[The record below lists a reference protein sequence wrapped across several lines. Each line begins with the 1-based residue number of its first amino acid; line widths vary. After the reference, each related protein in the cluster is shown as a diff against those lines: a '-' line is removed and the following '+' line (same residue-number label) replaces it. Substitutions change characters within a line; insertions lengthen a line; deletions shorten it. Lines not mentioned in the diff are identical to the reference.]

1 MRPRLAT
8 KGDAKA
14 QPNGASTPSAAA
26 KIAELTDTLCT
37 RRWGPIDGERRS
49 WAHTLSALVLSL
61 KPGTKLHHILGA
73 APYDAGDLDLID
85 TLDTLAN
92 LGFSPRRA
100 PLKPNAI
107 DARLLPCLCRPAG
120 AAEAPWVVLAKTSD
134 GGWRV
139 YDSATETLITITPD
153 DPRLGRVSDVWFFRR
168 FDENDQAVSKF
179 VRAGTGHSWFRALLG
194 RFSGVFIQVLA
205 TGLALNL
212 VSLSIPLF
220 IMLVYDNVIFS
231 GATELLPGLA
241 VGAALAIGVEL
252 LLRRTRA
259 RGLAWLAARLD
270 NIVGNKIFAHLL
282 ELPPADVERASAPAQ
297 IARIKTFESVRDFFC
312 GGAFLSFMEF
322 PFIILTLGLIAAV
335 AGPLVFAPLAF
346 LVGYILLFHLVRRR
360 VKVAIRAAAKASSA
374 RQKFAMELF
383 EKLEAIRLSGLEELW
398 ARKFRDLSGRE
409 GLAHFRLNRLGFV
422 GEIGAHALTVLAGVA
437 TVAVG
442 AHLFWAGTLT
452 TGGLVATMILVWRA
466 LAPLSNLCTMIPRL
480 EQLRNSIIQVNTLI
494 DLDLEATAP
503 ARGRGAFP
511 AIRGAVSV
519 RGVRLRY
526 EETTD
531 PALDGLSFEARPGA
545 LVAITGDSGAGKS
558 SLLKLLQA
566 LYRPEAGAVLI
577 DGFDARQLDPLELR
591 RQAAYAPQSPNF
603 FTGSVLE
610 NLRLGNPLATE
621 EDARRALETICAWTD
636 VDALPEKLNTPIAAH
651 GPTAPP
657 PGLACKLGLART
669 ILHDGRLMLIDEL
682 PNALMCGPT
691 GAAFLRWLADTKG
704 KKTVFFITPRED
716 VLALADVV
724 ITLSRHGPPHVESRG
739 DINRTAMPET
749 VTPPQRAAA

>member
-270 NIVGNKIFAHLL
+270 NIVGN
-282 ELPPADVERASAPAQ
+282 
-297 IARIKTFESVRDFFC
+297 
-312 GGAFLSFMEF
+312 
-322 PFIILTLGLIAAV
+322 
-335 AGPLVFAPLAF
+335 
-346 LVGYILLFHLVRRR
+346 
-360 VKVAIRAAAKASSA
+360 
-374 RQKFAMELF
+374 
-383 EKLEAIRLSGLEELW
+383 
-398 ARKFRDLSGRE
+398 
-409 GLAHFRLNRLGFV
+409 
-422 GEIGAHALTVLAGVA
+422 
-437 TVAVG
+437 
-442 AHLFWAGTLT
+442 
-452 TGGLVATMILVWRA
+452 
-466 LAPLSNLCTMIPRL
+466 
-480 EQLRNSIIQVNTLI
+480 
-494 DLDLEATAP
+494 
-503 ARGRGAFP
+503 
-511 AIRGAVSV
+511 
-519 RGVRLRY
+519 
-526 EETTD
+526 
-531 PALDGLSFEARPGA
+531 
-545 LVAITGDSGAGKS
+545 
-558 SLLKLLQA
+558 
-566 LYRPEAGAVLI
+566 
-577 DGFDARQLDPLELR
+577 
-591 RQAAYAPQSPNF
+591 
-603 FTGSVLE
+603 
-610 NLRLGNPLATE
+610 
-621 EDARRALETICAWTD
+621 
-636 VDALPEKLNTPIAAH
+636 
-651 GPTAPP
+651 
-657 PGLACKLGLART
+657 
-669 ILHDGRLMLIDEL
+669 
-682 PNALMCGPT
+682 
-691 GAAFLRWLADTKG
+691 
-704 KKTVFFITPRED
+704 
-716 VLALADVV
+716 
-724 ITLSRHGPPHVESRG
+724 
-739 DINRTAMPET
+739 
-749 VTPPQRAAA
+749 